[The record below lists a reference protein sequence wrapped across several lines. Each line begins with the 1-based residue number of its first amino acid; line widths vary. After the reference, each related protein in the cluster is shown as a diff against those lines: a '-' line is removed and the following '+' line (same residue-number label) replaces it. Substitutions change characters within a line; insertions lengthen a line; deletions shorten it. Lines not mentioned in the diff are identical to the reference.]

1 MASILIFKNK
11 YFQTH
16 GLQNM
21 WDLLSDV
28 WNLRR
33 MQLLL
38 STDRM
43 ANFLLFTDGKIPPP
57 RNDVRAVPFHHS
69 VYLQT
74 TLSVLST
81 ESYRSEAPLQY
92 YIISQ

>member
-57 RNDVRAVPFHHS
+57 PEMTWERF
-69 VYLQT
+69 
-74 TLSVLST
+74 LSIIL
-81 ESYRSEAPLQY
+81 
-92 YIISQ
+92 YIYKQP